1 MAVTDLPAQPNTQ
14 SVMQAAAA
22 GEFSAMYQREY
33 PYVGKVLI
41 RLGVRA
47 ADREDV
53 AHDVFVVAFRGW
65 SKFDS
70 SRPVRPWLFGI
81 AFRVLRDRKSKHQNR
96 FEQPVAEVDA
106 VDGRRN
112 AEEIASQREALQQV
126 ERALGAVELE
136 RRAVLVMHDIDETPM
151 PQIAESLGL
160 PLNTAYSR
168 LRLARRD
175 FNEAVARLQREC
187 A

>member
-1 MAVTDLPAQPNTQ
+1 MTDFAAQPNSQ
-14 SVMQAAAA
+14 SAMRAAAA
-22 GEFSAMYQREY
+22 GDFTAMYQREY

-53 AHDVFVVAFRGW
+53 AHDVFVAAFRGW
-65 SKFDS
+65 SRFNS

-81 AFRVLRDRKSKHQNR
+81 AFRIIRDRNFKFQNR
-96 FEQPVAEVDA
+96 FEQPTADVEA
-106 VDGRRN
+106 VDGRN
-112 AEEIASQREALQQV
+112 AEEIASHREALQQV
-126 ERALGAVELE
+126 ESALASLELE

-175 FNEAVARLQREC
+175 FNEAVARLQKER